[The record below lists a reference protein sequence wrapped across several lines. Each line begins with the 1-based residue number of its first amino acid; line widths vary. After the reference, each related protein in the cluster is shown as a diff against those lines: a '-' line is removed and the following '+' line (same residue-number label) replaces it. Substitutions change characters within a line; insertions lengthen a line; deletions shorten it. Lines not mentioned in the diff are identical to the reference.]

1 MEKLADTKPLLEDK
15 SFFLRDLTANFKK
28 GQVFQ
33 TALEL
38 DIFAKLNTPK
48 TLEAISRELG
58 ADAGL
63 TGRFLDVLVALDLLT
78 KKEGTYVTQADLYP
92 FLAAGEPH
100 FSKQLLLSKEEKL
113 NWLNLKEI
121 LKHGPVEKEKPD
133 YQYFYDRE
141 SIELIARNS
150 LLGRLQK
157 ILKIIIELPE
167 FQASKRLIDLGGG
180 HGLFGIGLAQENQD
194 LEVVIFDRPEII
206 DLSSEFINKYGME
219 NHIKVM
225 AGNYI
230 TDDLGTGYDIA
241 LEILSFEGNLD
252 QAREFFRNVGKALKP
267 EGLFIIQAFH
277 IETDRTGPLLSL
289 LHDLYKKMAGR
300 NMYMMDRAEIKRALE
315 ASGFKEENVIIFPE
329 EFSSQLIIAK
339 KKKDLENR

>member
-1 MEKLADTKPLLEDK
+1 MEKLVDIKPFQEDK

-38 DIFAKLNTPK
+38 DIFAKLKTPK
-48 TLEAISRELG
+48 TLKAISREIG
-58 ADAGL
+58 TDAGL
-63 TGRFLDVLVALDLLT
+63 TGRFLDVLVSLDLLT
-78 KKEGTYVTQADLYP
+78 KKNGAYATQTDLYP
-92 FLAAGEPH
+92 FLAAGEPY
-100 FSKQLLLSKEEKL
+100 FSKQLLLSKEEQL
-113 NWLNLKEI
+113 NWLDLKGI
-121 LKHGPVEKEKPD
+121 LKHGPVVREKPD

-194 LEVVIFDRPEII
+194 LEVVIFDRPGIV
-206 DLSSEFINKYGME
+206 DLSTEFINKYRME
-219 NHIKVM
+219 KRIKVI

-252 QAREFFRNVGKALKP
+252 QAREFFRNVGKALKS

-277 IETDRTGPLLSL
+277 IEADRTGPLLPL

-300 NMYMMDRAEIKRALE
+300 NMYMMDRSEIKRALE

-339 KKKDLENR
+339 KKKDQENG